1 MTNFSQDIQ
10 NFQRYGAYVP
20 KFDNVGNMTF
30 DSSSANFNQVYLA
43 FPLSN
48 IVYNKSKIETMY
60 NTAFEEFIPQMVVQT
75 TVAEDNLQQQLD
87 VMAGENAT
95 LKTQLDSI
103 IAQSETSGSAAEQM
117 AVKQVILDLRK
128 AVGQGRVES
137 DFSDTFPYTPI
148 RKTEA

>member
-1 MTNFSQDIQ
+1 MSDFSQDIQ
-10 NFQRYGAYVP
+10 NFQRYGTYIY

-30 DSSSANFNQVYLA
+30 DSSSANFNQVYVA

-60 NTAFEEFIPQMVVQT
+60 NIAFEEFVPQTIVQT
-75 TVAEDNLQQQLD
+75 TAAEDNLQQQLD

-103 IAQSETSGSAAEQM
+103 ISQSETNGSAADQM
-117 AVKQVILDLRK
+117 AIKQVILDLRK

>member
-1 MTNFSQDIQ
+1 MANFSQNIQ
-10 NFQRYGAYVP
+10 DFQRYGKYDY
-20 KFDNVGNMTF
+20 KFDSVGNMTF
-30 DSSSANFNQVYLA
+30 DSSSANFNQVYIA

-60 NTAFEEFIPQMVVQT
+60 NTAFEEFIPQTIVQT
-75 TVAEDNLQQQLD
+75 TAAEDNLQQQLD
-87 VMAGENAT
+87 VIQQENVT
-95 LKTQLDSI
+95 LKTQMDSI
-103 IAQSETSGSAAEQM
+103 IAQSETNGSAADQM
-117 AVKQVILDLRK
+117 AIKQVILDLRK